1 MSNYTYDIFVSH
13 SAADRGWVA
22 EWLVPRLEA
31 AGLAVAVSYRDFLP
45 GAPLLDSIEQV
56 VAASRHALVIVTP
69 AWTADEWNAYEARLT
84 QAFDP
89 NARRRKL
96 IPVRLQPCIPP
107 ATPLLPRAIADLVM
121 ADFTDA
127 RHWDAELARLIRSLR
142 PITPPPAVRLT
153 AHGET
158 VRPTAHGETRG
169 AARAGLNW
177 PRWLSWWFSYHRWRI
192 VGGSLAVL
200 VLGLAASAL
209 IGWPT
214 FAGWQSL
221 GPPIPQAWRLYRA
234 GDVLLVS
241 TATDAAGC
249 AVAGQALW
257 RSADGGQ
264 TWQAI
269 NVPLRAAA
277 TGHAC
282 IAAAIMDFGH
292 AASTPQTIYAA
303 TTNAGLLRSTDGGV
317 SWARA
322 GPAALPDEL
331 ARVAVAPADASLVW
345 AAGTRGGLFRSRDGG
360 ATWERLDQP
369 GVCAGG
375 GGALP
380 AAFTVGA
387 LLATTDALYAG
398 DWLDSPK
405 PGIYPGPDAGLYVSR
420 DGGACWQRIDSAEG
434 RYGYVDLRQAA
445 GAPDQLL
452 ALVKSYQEAADRYP
466 YELWLL
472 VAGQGR
478 TRRIWAS
485 CHTAFGLAA
494 GPRTGTWSVATWIG
508 SVSTGLT
515 DAPVRGAAAPC
526 QSPLATLAGE
536 DTVGGTLLPP
546 VRRCAIPPLCF
557 SDLAADDRG
566 AAPLLL
572 MGDRVY
578 RLGRVAW
585 PQAVWP

>member
-56 VAASRHALVIVTP
+56 VAASRHALVVVTP

-96 IPVRLQPCIPP
+96 IPVRLQPCAAPDC
-107 ATPLLPRAIADLVM
+107 LLPRAIADLVM

-142 PITPPPAVRLT
+142 PITPPPA
-153 AHGET
+153 
-158 VRPTAHGETRG
+158 PTAHRP
-169 AARAGLNW
+169 GLNR
-177 PRWLSWWFSYHRWRI
+177 PRWLGWWLSYHRWRI

-200 VLGLAASAL
+200 ALGLAASAL

-214 FAGWQSL
+214 FAGWRPL

-241 TATDAAGC
+241 TKTEDKGC
-249 AVAGQALW
+249 ALVGQALW
-257 RSADGGQ
+257 RSADGGAS
-264 TWQAI
+264 WQAI
-269 NVPLRAAA
+269 NAPLRAAA
-277 TGHAC
+277 GGQTC
-282 IAAAIMDFGH
+282 VAAAIADFGH

-317 SWARA
+317 GWARVGA
-322 GPAALPDEL
+322 GALPDEL
-331 ARVAVAPADASLVW
+331 AHVAVAPADARLVW

-360 ATWERLDQP
+360 LSWDRVD
-369 GVCAGG
+369 GVGACAGG
-375 GGALP
+375 AGPLP
-380 AAFTVGA
+380 AAFVVGA
-387 LLATTDALYAG
+387 LLATADTLYAG
-398 DWLDSPK
+398 DWLDSSQ
-405 PGIYPGPDAGLYVSR
+405 PGIYPGPAAGLYASR
-420 DGGACWQRIDSAEG
+420 DDGVCWQQIDSAEG
-434 RYGYVDLRQAA
+434 RYGYVDLKQVV

-452 ALVKSYQEAADRYP
+452 TLVRSYQEAEDRYP

-478 TRRIWAS
+478 SRRIWAS
-485 CHTAFGLAA
+485 CHTAFGLVA
-494 GPRTGTWSVATWIG
+494 GPRVGAWSVATWIG
-508 SVSTGLT
+508 SVSTDLV
-515 DAPVRGAAAPC
+515 DAPVRGAASPC
-526 QSPLATLAGE
+526 QSPLATLAGQ

-546 VRRCAIPPLCF
+546 VRRCAIPPLCH
-557 SDLAADDRG
+557 SDLAADDRR
-566 AAPLLL
+566 AEPLLL

>member
-56 VAASRHALVIVTP
+56 VATSRHALVVVTP

-96 IPVRLQPCIPP
+96 IPVRLKPCAAP
-107 ATPLLPRAIADLVM
+107 ATPILPRAIADLVM

-142 PITPPPAVRLT
+142 PITPPPPAVRLS
-153 AHGET
+153 ARDE
-158 VRPTAHGETRG
+158 VRG
-169 AARAGLNW
+169 ASRPGLNW
-177 PRWLSWWFSYHRWRI
+177 PRWLGWWLSYHRWRI
-192 VGGSLAVL
+192 AGGSLAVL
-200 VLGLAASAL
+200 ALLLAASAL

-214 FAGWQSL
+214 FAGWWPL
-221 GPPIPQAWRLYRA
+221 GPSIPQAWRLHRA

-241 TATDAAGC
+241 TATDAEGC
-249 AVAGQALW
+249 AIAGEALW

-264 TWQAI
+264 TWRAV
-269 NVPLRAAA
+269 NAPLRVTAA
-277 TGHAC
+277 GHAC
-282 IAAAIMDFGH
+282 IAAAITDFAH
-292 AASTPQTIYAA
+292 APLAPQTIYAA
-303 TTNAGLLRSTDGGV
+303 TTNAGLLRSADGGV

-322 GPAALPDEL
+322 GQAALPDEL
-331 ARVAVAPADASLVW
+331 ARVAVAPADANLVW
-345 AAGTRGGLFRSRDGG
+345 AAGARGGLFRSRDGG

-405 PGIYPGPDAGLYVSR
+405 PGIYPGPAAGLYVSR
-420 DGGACWQRIDSAEG
+420 DGGACWQRADSAEG
-434 RYGYVDLRQAA
+434 RYSYADLREVQ
-445 GAPDQLL
+445 GAPGQLL
-452 ALVKSYQEAADRYP
+452 ALVKSHQAGEGSYS
-466 YELWLL
+466 YELWLF

-478 TRRIWAS
+478 IRRVWAS
-485 CHTAFGLAA
+485 CHTAFGLVA
-494 GPRTGTWSVATWIG
+494 GPRAETWSVATLVG
-508 SVSTGLT
+508 SVSTGLV
-515 DAPVRGAAAPC
+515 DAPVAGAAAPC
-526 QSPLATLAGE
+526 QSPLATLAGQ
-536 DTVGGTLLPP
+536 DTVGGKPLPP
-546 VRRCAIPPLCF
+546 VRRCALPPLCF

-578 RLGRVAW
+578 RLARVAW